1 MSKTFAKNLKAFRVS
16 AGLTQDELARRT
28 GIARTAI
35 ANYESGRSEPTFT
48 ALCSLIGQLGVD
60 ADQLITEQDFGLPY
74 IYMRQVTDDEA
85 ALLDAYRKADEVYQG
100 VALDILRQHKK
111 VVK

>member
-1 MSKTFAKNLKAFRVS
+1 MSKVFAQNLKFYRRNL
-16 AGLTQDELARRT
+16 GITQEELAQRVGTNRN
-28 GIARTAI
+28 AI
-35 ANYESGRSEPTFT
+35 ANYEQGRAEPSFQ
-48 ALCSLIGQLGVD
+48 ALCALCRELGVD
-60 ADQLITEQDFGLPY
+60 ADQLITEQDFGIPY

>member
-1 MSKTFAKNLKAFRVS
+1 MSKTFAKNLKAFRLS

-60 ADQLITEQDFGLPY
+60 ADQLITEQDFGIPY